1 MAAAILGVVVLL
13 VGALVTAEVP
23 LVDEPVAPATKKL
36 AGKIK
41 SFKNKNFHFR
51 ATFERTE
58 PACHLDPITKFPK
71 YCDFFEQD

>member
-41 SFKNKNFHFR
+41 SFKNKNFHF
-51 ATFERTE
+51 
-58 PACHLDPITKFPK
+58 
-71 YCDFFEQD
+71 